1 MRKVI
6 LPFLGLLITL
16 SACQMKSDSIDEK
29 GPLAAGSQFPANGLV
44 HAVYFD
50 VVDSLSADEL
60 ATFAAQLKRLEQI
73 NGVQN
78 FKVGAFQELGDTRAL
93 STYEWAIL
101 MTFSDSTEYRKYQQD
116 PIHLDVKKS
125 VGPFLA
131 GKPASYD
138 FVTQ

>member
-73 NGVQN
+73 NGVQARDFAAGPMN
-78 FKVGAFQELGDTRAL
+78 LSDALDTPAQ
-93 STYEWAIL
+93 
-101 MTFSDSTEYRKYQQD
+101 YRTD
-116 PIHLDVKKS
+116 AGIGGMEIMEPEDV
-125 VGPFLA
+125 PEA
-131 GKPASYD
+131 R
-138 FVTQ
+138 

>member
-1 MRKVI
+1 M
-6 LPFLGLLITL
+6 
-16 SACQMKSDSIDEK
+16 
-29 GPLAAGSQFPANGLV
+29 